1 LAPSLFVPFWL
12 PFTLYSGKLMSYSY
26 YILLVRFWMI
36 TCTICGPV
44 FQAAAQG
51 EVEKLKGIGL
61 HQVQLIGSHNSYKPG
76 IEPALYNIIYRMDS
90 ARAAALQY
98 GHIPLKEQLN
108 MGLRNLELDV
118 VHDPVGGRYNKPMGL
133 EWLQLSAVV
142 AEPYDTAGDLNK
154 PGLKVLHIPD
164 VDFRSEHLLFTDCLK
179 ELLHWSEQNPGHL
192 PVFVTINAKDGS
204 EKGLTPLLPF
214 GPSAL
219 DSIDLEIRQVF
230 SSEKLITPDF
240 IRGTYSSLAERI
252 LKTGWPAV
260 EKLAGRFLFV
270 LDETGQKRTDYKQG
284 HPALKERVMFVNEP
298 HGNTDAAVM
307 IINDPVKEGA
317 SIKAMVSKGY
327 LVRTRSDANTV
338 EARLNNY
345 NRFRAAME
353 SGAQVITTDYYLPS
367 KFFHSTYKVVFP
379 GGGFVRRNPVTLK

>member
-1 LAPSLFVPFWL
+1 MNTLFHIRLRQLCLLSIAIAYMGLQGLAQP
-12 PFTLYSGKLMSYSY
+12 G
-26 YILLVRFWMI
+26 
-36 TCTICGPV
+36 
-44 FQAAAQG
+44 
-51 EVEKLKGIGL
+51 VEKFTGVSLNKI
-61 HQVQLIGSHNSYKPG
+61 QMIGSHNSYKPG
-76 IEPALYNIIYRMDS
+76 IEPALFSIISKMDS

-98 GHIPLKEQLN
+98 GHIGLKEQLN

-118 VHDPVGGRYNKPMGL
+118 VHDPVGGRYSKPMGL

-164 VDFRSEHLLFTDCLK
+164 VDFRSSHLLFTNCLK
-179 ELLHWSEQNPGHL
+179 ELRDWSQQNPGHL
-192 PVFVTINAKDGS
+192 PVIVTINAKDGF
-204 EKGLTPLLPF
+204 EKGLTPLFPF

-240 IRGTYSSLAERI
+240 IRGTNSSLADRI
-252 LKTGWPAV
+252 LKNGWPAV

-270 LDETGQKRTDYKQG
+270 LDETGQKCTDYQHG
-284 HPALKERVMFVNEP
+284 HPALKERVMFVNVP
-298 HGNTDAAVM
+298 HGNADAAVM
-307 IINDPVKEGA
+307 IINDPEKEGA
-317 SIKAMVSKGY
+317 LIKEMVSKGY

-338 EARLNNY
+338 EARMNNY

-367 KFFHSTYKVVFP
+367 KFFSSPYKVVFP
-379 GGGFVRRNPVTLK
+379 GGGFVRKNPVTYK